1 MLFLGFSWFVWFVML
16 TRILEKWYTG
26 CPKKKVTNRMMLE
39 PRVRCTGSI
48 TSSRHTLSL
57 EFCFCCF
64 LLGLCRIKRSQ
75 VMSIG
80 KNWPQSTQFW
90 LGFFVFG
97 TPCICKQENLKEL
110 RTNPLRV
117 LLWKAQPGKSQ
128 CCNFRK
134 CQISAEK
141 SFESY
146 SEGPV
151 CTERTKVKN
160 NFEVE

>member
-1 MLFLGFSWFVWFVML
+1 
-16 TRILEKWYTG
+16 
-26 CPKKKVTNRMMLE
+26 
-39 PRVRCTGSI
+39 
-48 TSSRHTLSL
+48 
-57 EFCFCCF
+57 
-64 LLGLCRIKRSQ
+64 
-75 VMSIG
+75 MSIG
-80 KNWPQSTQFW
+80 KNWPQSSQFW

-160 NFEVE
+160 NFEVERKIKTKKQFQNWIKLKNPKTMSKLDWKQMLLRVATFMLQQVKRAQIAAALALKIQCGACYKILFDCPTWAIILP